1 MAVKTRFLIISDT
14 HGRTF
19 DLKKAQQA
27 NPDVVIHC
35 GDLTDESKIDEFRT
49 TINLLSQL
57 PAPLNLVISGNHDL
71 TLDEPTFQQRLA
83 EATQPIEPELVTKNF
98 GSPGEP
104 RQLFEQAKEDAG
116 IVLLDEGNRTFELSN
131 GAALHVYAS
140 PFTASRGGWA
150 FQYPPEDKHDFD
162 IAGNT
167 QVVITHGPPHGIMDY
182 TDSKQR
188 AGCPQ
193 LFAAVARA
201 KPLVHCFGHIH
212 EAWGGKLVSWRN
224 SAPVSENLSHF
235 THIDN
240 ERSVVIEKL
249 SNITTGGFDDADM
262 VKLKAEKAQAYASQ
276 GYCSTSHCSHDTNPL
291 IPGSQTL
298 FVNASIEGKN
308 DEVPMQPPW
317 IVDIELPESVGQDYG
332 T

>member
-57 PAPLNLVISGNHDL
+57 PAPLKLVISGNHDL

-83 EATQPIEPELVTKNF
+83 EATQPIEPEL
-98 GSPGEP
+98 
-104 RQLFEQAKEDAG
+104 LFEQAKEDAV
-116 IVLLDEGNRTFELSN
+116 IVLLDEGNHTFELSN
-131 GAALHVYAS
+131 GAFLRVYAS

-150 FQYPPEDKHDFD
+150 FQYPPEDMHDFD
-162 IAGNT
+162 IADDT

-201 KPLVHCFGHIH
+201 KPLLHCFGHIH
-212 EAWGGKLVSWRN
+212 EAWGVKLVSWRN
-224 SAPVSENLSHF
+224 SGPASENPSHF

-262 VKLKAEKAQAYASQ
+262 ARLKAEKAQAYSSQ
-276 GYCSTSHCSHDTNPL
+276 GYCITSHCFDNTNPL